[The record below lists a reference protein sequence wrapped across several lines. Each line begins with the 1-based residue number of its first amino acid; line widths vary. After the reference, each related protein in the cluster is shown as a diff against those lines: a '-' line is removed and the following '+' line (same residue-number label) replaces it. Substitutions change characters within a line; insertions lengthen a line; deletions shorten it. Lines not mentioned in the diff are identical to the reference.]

1 VGAEDLFHRPELQ
14 SCIVA
19 PSGQVVAQ
27 AFTAGDEV
35 IVTWDLDWCQRY
47 ATTIFD
53 FDRYRRPEIY
63 KRITAS
69 AGRTT
74 PAISRTVGD
83 GASHQP
89 PMDSIPVAQATW
101 LGPEPEPKPLRSVYP
116 PPTGRIRPGPV

>member
-53 FDRYRRPEIY
+53 FDRYPDARDLHADNGQRGADYAGDQQDRR
-63 KRITAS
+63 
-69 AGRTT
+69 
-74 PAISRTVGD
+74 
-83 GASHQP
+83 
-89 PMDSIPVAQATW
+89 
-101 LGPEPEPKPLRSVYP
+101 
-116 PPTGRIRPGPV
+116 